1 MEGLRWRK
9 DKPDF
14 TKIEWVIPS
23 EEFPRLGLR
32 KSFLSKENNY
42 VFKSFLDMFFSI
54 TTTILLF
61 PLYIILGVLIKLN
74 SKGPVLFKQ
83 ERIGFD
89 GKTFKIL
96 KFRTMY
102 YDAEERKKSLMKFN
116 EAYGPVF
123 KIEKD
128 PRVTKIGSFLRKT
141 GLDELPQLWNVI
153 KRDMSLIGPR
163 PPLEEEVR
171 QFEKW
176 QMRKLSVKPGI
187 TCTWQISPNRHKI
200 TFEEWMNLDLDY
212 IDNWSLKKDAKIFTK
227 TIKTFFVAGGH

>member
-74 SKGPVLFKQ
+74 SKGPVLIKQ

-102 YDAEERKKSLMKFN
+102 YDAEERKKSL
-116 EAYGPVF
+116 
-123 KIEKD
+123 
-128 PRVTKIGSFLRKT
+128 
-141 GLDELPQLWNVI
+141 
-153 KRDMSLIGPR
+153 
-163 PPLEEEVR
+163 
-171 QFEKW
+171 
-176 QMRKLSVKPGI
+176 
-187 TCTWQISPNRHKI
+187 C
-200 TFEEWMNLDLDY
+200 
-212 IDNWSLKKDAKIFTK
+212 
-227 TIKTFFVAGGH
+227 